1 MQPVFDVAPAT
12 MTGDHA
18 VLIGDA
24 AGTVRPHTASGTS
37 KAFGDAAE
45 LARALHGADSYG
57 DLPRVL
63 KQWEARRLAHL
74 TAVARHGIGLAAR
87 SSLGVAGP
95 QFLSESRK
103 ADRR

>member
-1 MQPVFDVAPAT
+1 

-24 AGTVRPHTASGTS
+24 A
-37 KAFGDAAE
+37 D

-57 DLPRVL
+57 ELPWML
-63 KQWEARRLAHL
+63 KQWEAHRLSHL
-74 TAVARHGIGLAAR
+74 TAVARHGIRLAAH
-87 SSLGVAGP
+87 SSLGSAGP

-103 ADRR
+103 AGLR

>member
-1 MQPVFDVAPAT
+1 

-37 KAFGDAAE
+37 KAFGDAAD
-45 LARALHGADSYG
+45 LARTLRGADSYG
-57 DLPRVL
+57 DLPRML
-63 KQWEARRLAHL
+63 KQWEAHRLSHL
-74 TAVARHGIGLAAR
+74 TAVARHGIRLAAH

-95 QFLSESRK
+95 QFLSENRK
-103 ADRR
+103 VG